1 VPPRR
6 KKRSGGRPFTVEF
19 PRELPV
25 EKRGDAWWM
34 EADGRELRL
43 SNLDKVFWPD
53 EGYTKGDLIAYYFNV
68 AELIV
73 PHLRDRPLTMKRMPD
88 GMAGPF
94 FYEKTAPSHTP
105 DWIER
110 CPVESDDAKTGVIG
124 YLMVQ
129 DLSSLLYVA
138 NLGCIEMHPLHSRCE
153 SVGTP
158 DYLFFDLD
166 PMGAS
171 FEDVL
176 AVSLHVNA
184 ALDALG
190 LIGYP
195 KTSGATGVQIYVPVE
210 RGWSYDQVRDF
221 VGTLGRTIERADPD
235 RVTMAWKV
243 ENRTGKVFID
253 HNMNRTGANISAVY
267 SLRPEPGATASTP
280 LAWNEVE
287 AGLTPQDFRIDN
299 VWERFAKVGDLF
311 EPVRT
316 EPQEL
321 APALEGVGL
330 PAEKAVRVQRS
341 SAKVIAESRDP
352 NLGEYLRKRT
362 FGPEGT
368 TEPAPSGAEGEGNS
382 FVIHKHRAT
391 RLHYDVRL
399 ERDGALPSWAVPRG
413 LPVQPK
419 DKRLAV
425 RTEDHPLEY
434 GKFAG
439 TIPEGHYGAGEVRIF
454 DDGWYEPIE
463 WTDSKVSFRLHG
475 RRYPGLEFHF
485 VKTRSDWLAFLAS
498 HQEAPLVDVP
508 PSFQPMLAEGGW
520 KAFDDPKWWFEPKF
534 DGIRSVTTMATDS
547 TRLVTRNGR
556 DVTDKYPELR
566 MVHELVDQVNA
577 VLDAEIVAFDDGGKN
592 SFEALQQRM
601 NLTNERE
608 IKRISSKIPVALVAF
623 DLLWL
628 DGRDLTGLPLER
640 RRELLEAIV
649 EPDHR
654 LQLVPH
660 IEGKGERFAAEAR
673 ELGLEG
679 VVAKRTGSRYQ
690 PGRRPPD
697 WRKIKLTNTQDCV
710 ILGWTPGQ
718 GGRQGTFGALL
729 VGAYDDGK
737 LLWVGQV
744 GTGFTRATLDKV
756 LERLG
761 PLKRP
766 TPSIDD
772 PELAR
777 VKGATFVEPRVVCE
791 VEYLEITRSTHKMR
805 APSFKGLRD
814 DKLPDE
820 CVLERPRVAPSTT
833 SDGAGPEGGSSRKKT
848 TAAKKPTTR
857 KKTTAAK
864 KTASSTAKKKAPTRR

>member
-1 VPPRR
+1 MPPR
-6 KKRSGGRPFTVEF
+6 KKKAAGGRAFTVEF
-19 PRELPV
+19 PHALPV

-53 EGYTKGDLIAYYFNV
+53 EGYTKGDLVAYYFNV
-68 AELIV
+68 GELIL

-88 GMAGPF
+88 GMAGGF

-110 CPVESDDAKTGVIG
+110 CPVQSEEAKGGVIG
-124 YLMVQ
+124 FLMVN
-129 DLSSLLYVA
+129 DLSTLLYVA

-153 SVGTP
+153 SVDTP

-176 AVSLHVNA
+176 AVALHVNA
-184 ALDALG
+184 ALGALG
-190 LIGYP
+190 LTGFP
-195 KTSGATGVQIYVPVE
+195 KTSGATGMQIYVPVE
-210 RGWSYDQVRDF
+210 PGWSYEQVRDF
-221 VGTLGRTIERADPD
+221 VGTLGHTIERADRD
-235 RVTMAWKV
+235 RVTMAWRI

-267 SLRPEPGATASTP
+267 SLRPEPRATVSTP
-280 LAWNEVE
+280 LTWDEVE
-287 AGLTPQDFRIDN
+287 AGLLPQDFRIEN
-299 VWERFAKVGDLF
+299 VSERFAEVGDLF
-311 EPVRT
+311 DGVRT
-316 EPQEL
+316 KPQDL
-321 APALEGVGL
+321 GPALEAVGL
-330 PAEKAVRVQRS
+330 SAEKAVKLERTTRTTRTSEQ
-341 SAKVIAESRDP
+341 VIAGSKDP

-368 TEPAPSGAEGEGNS
+368 TEPAPGEAGGQGNS

-434 GKFAG
+434 GSFQG

-475 RRYPGLEFHF
+475 RRYPGLEFHL
-485 VKTRSDWLAFLAS
+485 VKTRTDWLAFLAS
-498 HQEAPLVDVP
+498 HQETPLIDVP
-508 PSFQPMLAEGGW
+508 PTMQPMLAEGGW
-520 KAFDDPKWWFEPKF
+520 KAFDDPTWWFEPKF
-534 DGIRSVTTMATDS
+534 DGIRSVTAMATDI

-556 DVTDKYPELR
+556 DVSDKYPELR

-577 VLDAEIVAFDDGGKN
+577 VLDAEIVAFDDDGKN

-601 NLTNERE
+601 NLSNERE
-608 IKRISSKIPVALVAF
+608 IKRISTKIPVALVVF

-628 DGRDLTGLPLER
+628 DGRDLTGVALEE
-640 RRELLEAIV
+640 RRELLETIV
-649 EPDHR
+649 EQDHR
-654 LQLVPH
+654 LQVVSH
-660 IEGKGERFAAEAR
+660 VEGEGTEFERIAR

-679 VVAKRTGSRYQ
+679 VVAKRTGSTYQ
-690 PGRRPPD
+690 PGRRSPD

-710 ILGWTPGQ
+710 ILGRTPGQ
-718 GGRQGTFGALL
+718 GGRSGTFGALL
-729 VGAYDDGK
+729 VGAYDDGT
-737 LLWVGQV
+737 LLWIGQV
-744 GTGFTRATLDKV
+744 GTGFTRATLDRV
-756 LERLG
+756 LEALE
-761 PLKRP
+761 PLKRD
-766 TPSIDD
+766 TPAGDD
-772 PELAR
+772 PELGK
-777 VKGATFVEPRVVCE
+777 VKGATFVEPTLVCE
-791 VEYLEITRSTHKMR
+791 VEYLEITKSTHKMR

-820 CVLERPRVAPSTT
+820 CVLERPRSASP
-833 SDGAGPEGGSSRKKT
+833 GSSRKP
-848 TAAKKPTTR
+848 AR
-857 KKTTAAK
+857 
-864 KTASSTAKKKAPTRR
+864 SRR